1 MTNKKFK
8 LAAMSLATAVA
19 VSAVGPSASAVT
31 YYLGDGSVIVDK
43 DEERGAFSYQVK
55 KGESA
60 DGSYSN
66 RTYVNEDTADK
77 GVINIMDGNAPKEE
91 VPPTTDN
98 SENSNNGTEV
108 PIPTDNDT
116 QSTDASGN
124 NTENSS
130 TSETTTT
137 NTITVKEDVTGAT
150 IVVDGVN
157 VDTTST
163 PTEVA
168 TDTGN
173 TEDKKTIIKV
183 GEGADVDLTVKDS
196 NLTTG
201 GNGIDIGVNLKDDDD
216 NKKTNVDLTLD
227 NTKINLTEN
236 ATAGI
241 NARDNS
247 DVDITLKGDNTIDG
261 SEAIDKVTEG
271 GGHDIS
277 KDNVNIEGIRVGGE
291 GASDSSDA
299 SENANTKLTIS
310 GGVEKT
316 ETAETDTEETESPAG
331 GSLTISDTTGGLVM
345 ADGSDVEI
353 TDGANVTIEETKTSG
368 STQAGRGVTQHGD
381 LTISG
386 GSSLTIDG
394 VEDNAKQASHTGI
407 GIASW
412 DDITVEDGSTLEI
425 SDATTGIYGHQGS
438 DASLTVEDSAL
449 NIAGSSFGIDYEG
462 AGKDKEGN
470 VLKSAGDITFDNAEV
485 DINITPET
493 PNAAGYGIAAH
504 GDSNI
509 TFKNGTEA
517 EIKVTSE
524 NPDAGTWGIYNERGG
539 TGNLTVNDSTVD
551 IDANRGIY
559 AGFQKVEIANNSV
572 VTSKNTHQAMYA
584 LGGSDGK
591 GLKLRVTG
599 NSRYHLTGGTRGN
612 WGIQATSARGH
623 EILVDDN
630 GQLISDMENSYTA
643 VGLGKNAKLVV
654 DNGTVLV
661 RGKYDKAGLFA
672 YGDNST
678 IHIKNN
684 SHVEA
689 TTITLNPSIKKIPTV
704 GQKLIVTGGTL
715 TYDYKADNTL
725 WPVNEQGDKLTNF
738 LLTKDDTHANFDA
751 LSYKGQTYTYLS
763 DLNKET
769 GKQYLSVWVPAAAL
783 NYMLDVD
790 GSHDPEII
798 GKALEELKQAGYN
811 FDTAY
816 QTAENGDQVVILR
829 DMVVNGKSLNF
840 TKTTDAEG
848 NTKLIWGNYE
858 KQAEGAPSAYDMVY
872 GTEYEYEGK
881 TYTIVWGYESQ
892 NNPNTTAAAGVLD
905 AFGSDSNVKVTGE
918 NIDGTDS
925 ARYTVTIYGALREVT
940 DPVIPTNPK
949 PETPEGSDPTPP
961 APTAPTTPAVQ
972 DARPTTPAVEQA
984 VAKTTPA
991 PETPVNPPVQDAR
1004 PESGKLIQTG
1014 TTNWMADILV
1024 RAGGVLLAAG
1034 YLLERKR
1041 KSMFHKAQH

>member
-19 VSAVGPSASAVT
+19 VSTVGPSASAVT
-31 YYLGDGSVIVDK
+31 YYLGNGSVTVDQ
-43 DEERGAFSYQVK
+43 DGNGVFSYQE
-55 KGESA
+55 GNE
-60 DGSYSN
+60 N
-66 RTYVNEDTADK
+66 RTYVNEDKEQTGDGTIYVK
-77 GVINIMDGNAPKEE
+77 DGNG
-91 VPPTTDN
+91 PTTD
-98 SENSNNGTEV
+98 NSNNGTEETTL
-108 PIPTDNDT
+108 TDT
-116 QSTDASGN
+116 TTDSSGN

-137 NTITVKEDVTGAT
+137 NTITVKEDVKDAT

-157 VDTTST
+157 VDTSDTSTQTDT
-163 PTEVA
+163 PTEA
-168 TDTGN
+168 APDTGN
-173 TEDKKTIIKV
+173 TGDKTIIKV

-196 NLTTG
+196 KLTTG
-201 GNGIDIGVNLKDDDD
+201 GNGIDIGVNLDDKDD
-216 NKKTNVDLTLD
+216 NKETNVDLTLD
-227 NTKINLTEN
+227 HTEINLTEKDN
-236 ATAGI
+236 TAGI
-241 NARDNS
+241 VVRDHS
-247 DVDITLKGDNTIDG
+247 TVDVTLKGENTIDG
-261 SEAIDKVTEG
+261 KKALENAAQEAGDAKKEST
-271 GGHDIS
+271 S
-277 KDNVNIEGIRVGGE
+277 SPNRNVEGIRVGGE
-291 GASDSSDA
+291 NAGDDSSGEGA
-299 SENANTKLTIS
+299 
-310 GGVEKT
+310 
-316 ETAETDTEETESPAG
+316 
-331 GSLTISDTTGGLVM
+331 SLTIKGDETSDQGSLNIDHTSTGMVISN
-345 ADGSDVEI
+345 DSDVTL
-353 TDGANVTIEETKTSG
+353 TDNADVDIKHTEAGS
-368 STQAGRGVTQHGD
+368 STQGGRGIVQRGD
-381 LTISG
+381 LTVEDK
-386 GSSLTIDG
+386 SSLTIDTVG
-394 VEDNAKQASHTGI
+394 SGAYKIDNDQEGLVYGNNGYGI
-407 GIASW
+407 DST
-412 DDITVEDGSTLEI
+412 DDITVTGDSTLEI
-425 SDATTGIYGHQGS
+425 KGTQSSAIYGGTGS
-438 DASLTVEDSAL
+438 SLTVEDSTL
-449 NIAGSSFGIDYEG
+449 NIDSNGRGIDYEG
-462 AGKDKEGN
+462 D
-470 VLKSAGDITFDNAEV
+470 AGDITFDNSEV
-485 DINITPET
+485 NISGNGMGISVAPEGGTNITFDNSTGSVSAQNGTAIYGPES
-493 PNAAGYGIAAH
+493 GGK
-504 GDSNI
+504 GDL
-509 TFKNGTEA
+509 TFKNGSDVTLNA
-517 EIKVTSE
+517 SYGIQAGFNNVEISEQSKVVSNTVAS
-524 NPDAGTWGIYNERGG
+524 GMIFRGG
-539 TGNLTVNDSTVD
+539 TSGAT
-551 IDANRGIY
+551 
-559 AGFQKVEIANNSV
+559 
-572 VTSKNTHQAMYA
+572 
-584 LGGSDGK
+584 
-591 GLKLRVTG
+591 KLHITG
-599 NSRYHLTGGTRGN
+599 NSLYDLNMSGKSHALQLNALPG
-612 WGIQATSARGH
+612 SH
-623 EILVDDN
+623 SILVDDN
-630 GQLISDMENSYTA
+630 STLHISEGEGKEGASAICMGNNTTLTMEN
-643 VGLGKNAKLVV
+643 
-654 DNGTVLV
+654 GTLITE
-661 RGKYDKAGLFA
+661 GNFSKGIYSFGS
-672 YGDNST
+672 NST
-678 IHIKNN
+678 TTIKNG
-684 SHVEA
+684 SHVDVSS
-689 TTITLNPSIKKIPTV
+689 IVRNPINE

-715 TYDYKADNTL
+715 TYDYSADNTL

-738 LLTKDDTHANFDA
+738 LLTKDDAHANFDA
-751 LSYKGQTYTYLS
+751 LSYNGQTYTYLS

-798 GKALEELKQAGYN
+798 GKALEELKQAGYK

-905 AFGSDSNVKVTGE
+905 AFGPDSNVKVTGE

-925 ARYTVTIYGALREVT
+925 AQYTVTIYGALREVT

-1014 TTNWMADILV
+1014 TTNWMADVLV

>member
-31 YYLGDGSVIVDK
+31 YYLGDGSVTVDQ
-43 DEERGAFSYQVK
+43 DGNGAFSYQVK
-55 KGESA
+55 EGESA
-60 DGSYSN
+60 DGSNSKH
-66 RTYVNEDTADK
+66 TYVNDDK
-77 GVINIMDGNAPKEE
+77 AETGDGTIYVKDGNAPEV

-98 SENSNNGTEV
+98 SDNGTEV

-130 TSETTTT
+130 TSETT
-137 NTITVKEDVTGAT
+137 NTITVKEDVKDAT

-168 TDTGN
+168 PDTGN
-173 TEDKKTIIKV
+173 TGDKTIIKV

-201 GNGIDIGVNLKDDDD
+201 GNGIDIGVNLEGKDE
-216 NKKTNVDLTLD
+216 NKETNVDLTLD
-227 NTKINLTEN
+227 NTKINLTEKDN
-236 ATAGI
+236 TAGI
-241 NARDNS
+241 VARDHSTVN
-247 DVDITLKGDNTIDG
+247 VTLKGENTIDG
-261 SEAIDKVTEG
+261 KEALEDAAQEAEAAKEEG
-271 GGHDIS
+271 KS
-277 KDNVNIEGIRVGGE
+277 SPNRNVEGIRVGGE
-291 GASDSSDA
+291 NAGDDSSGEGA
-299 SENANTKLTIS
+299 
-310 GGVEKT
+310 
-316 ETAETDTEETESPAG
+316 
-331 GSLTISDTTGGLVM
+331 SLTIKGDETSDQGSLNIDHTSTGMVISN
-345 ADGSDVEI
+345 DSDVTL
-353 TDGANVTIEETKTSG
+353 TDNADVDIKHTEAGS
-368 STQAGRGVTQHGD
+368 STQGGRGIVQRGD
-381 LTISG
+381 LTVEDK
-386 GSSLTIDG
+386 SSLTIDTVG
-394 VEDNAKQASHTGI
+394 SGAYKIDNDQEGLVYGNNGYGI
-407 GIASW
+407 DST
-412 DDITVEDGSTLEI
+412 DDITVTGDSTLEI
-425 SDATTGIYGHQGS
+425 KGTQSSAIYGGTGS
-438 DASLTVEDSAL
+438 SLTVEDSTL
-449 NIAGSSFGIDYEG
+449 NIDSNGRGIDYEG
-462 AGKDKEGN
+462 
-470 VLKSAGDITFDNAEV
+470 SAGDITFDNSKV
-485 DINITPET
+485 NISGNGMGISVAPEGGT
-493 PNAAGYGIAAH
+493 
-504 GDSNI
+504 NI
-509 TFKNGTEA
+509 TFDNSTGSVSAQNGTA
-517 EIKVTSE
+517 
-524 NPDAGTWGIYNERGG
+524 IYGPESNGKG
-539 TGNLTVNDSTVD
+539 KLTVTNKSEVKLEAPT
-551 IDANRGIY
+551 GIY
-559 AGFQKVEIANNSV
+559 AGFDEVEISDKSK
-572 VTSKNTHQAMYA
+572 VTSIGSVGMMFVGGQSGATKLHVTGESEYNLQMKGYA
-584 LGGSDGK
+584 HA
-591 GLKLRVTG
+591 LRV
-599 NSRYHLTGGTRGN
+599 NLSKN
-612 WGIQATSARGH
+612 PSS
-623 EILVDDN
+623 ILVDQNSKLHLSQATKGASAIVLGN
-630 GQLISDMENSYTA
+630 GATLTM
-643 VGLGKNAKLVV
+643 
-654 DNGTVLV
+654 DNGTLITE
-661 RGKYDKAGLFA
+661 GNFLKGIYSLGT
-672 YGDNST
+672 NST
-678 IHIKNN
+678 TTIKNG
-684 SHVEA
+684 SHVDV
-689 TTITLNPSIKKIPTV
+689 NSIV
-704 GQKLIVTGGTL
+704 GTKSDKGQNLIVTGGTL

-905 AFGSDSNVKVTGE
+905 AFGPDSNVKVTGD
-918 NIDGTDS
+918 IDGTDS

-949 PETPEGSDPTPP
+949 PETPEDSDPTPP

-1014 TTNWMADILV
+1014 TTNWMADVLV

>member
-19 VSAVGPSASAVT
+19 VSTVGPSASAVT
-31 YYLGDGSVIVDK
+31 YQLENGDVTVAENEKGV
-43 DEERGAFSYQVK
+43 FSYQNTANGKTGDV
-55 KGESA
+55 
-60 DGSYSN
+60 
-66 RTYVNEDTADK
+66 YVDEDTQDNGQIIITQAEGTK
-77 GVINIMDGNAPKEE
+77 
-91 VPPTTDN
+91 TDN
-98 SENSNNGTEV
+98 
-108 PIPTDNDT
+108 
-116 QSTDASGN
+116 
-124 NTENSS
+124 
-130 TSETTTT
+130 
-137 NTITVKEDVTGAT
+137 TVTVEEDVTNDKGKRDVD
-150 IVVDGVN
+150 IILDGVN
-157 VDTTST
+157 VDTSDTST
-163 PTEVA
+163 QTDTQTEA
-168 TDTGN
+168 APDTGN
-173 TEDKKTIIKV
+173 TGDKTIIKV

-216 NKKTNVDLTLD
+216 NKETNVDLTLD

-299 SENANTKLTIS
+299 SEGANTKLTIS

-345 ADGSDVEI
+345 AEGSDVEI
-353 TDGANVTIEETKTSG
+353 TDGANVTIEKTKTSG

-386 GSSLTIDG
+386 GSSLTIDD
-394 VEDNAKQASHTGI
+394 VEDNAKKASHTGI

-412 DDITVEDGSTLEI
+412 DEIKVEEESALNI
-425 SDATTGIYGHQGS
+425 SGATTGIYGHQGS
-438 DASLTVEDSAL
+438 DASLTVKDSTL

-470 VLKSAGDITFDNAEV
+470 ELKSAGDITFDNAEV

-493 PNAAGYGIAAH
+493 PNAAGYGIATH

-509 TFKNGTEA
+509 TFENGTKA

-591 GLKLRVTG
+591 GLKLHVTG
-599 NSRYHLTGGTRGN
+599 NSRYHLTGGTRDN
-612 WGIQATSARGH
+612 WGIQATSSRGH

-661 RGKYDKAGLFA
+661 RGKYNKAGLFA

-715 TYDYKADNTL
+715 TYDYSADNTL
-725 WPVNEQGDKLTNF
+725 WPENEQGDKLTNF

-905 AFGSDSNVKVTGE
+905 AFGPDSNVKVTGD
-918 NIDGTDS
+918 IDGTDS

-949 PETPEGSDPTPP
+949 PETPEDSDPTPP

-1014 TTNWMADILV
+1014 TTNWMADVLV

-1041 KSMFHKAQH
+1041 KGMFHKAQH